1 MKKILGVL
9 SFCLG
14 LGFVIC
20 IIIGFTTNISFGA
33 TKGSVSL
40 YKFLTGLEYFLLY
53 LPVISMTG
61 FVISC
66 SVHFGHNPEGS
77 SSRFSKAMV
86 GRYKVVMICSIII
99 VGVLTLSAE
108 VFGVLVKQKKTSIVN
123 QPKLINEYIKV
134 GNNLY
139 DNGYYERAMRYAD
152 AALKLDPN
160 AREASDLMDRSDVE
174 MNRVTTSNLRFKL
187 YESVEEA
194 LRTDKVVIDAEQINE
209 VYQYYLIAKEA
220 FDKKEWFNAHYYA
233 GIGIGLATP
242 KDPNLEEL
250 KKISMTA
257 WNNLTEYHNLAKTED
272 QMIFDKKYEG
282 YLALVEKDDLKAYYI
297 FRELYQSS
305 REFQSDP
312 DVIFYL
318 QIAENRINE
327 RCFFIDE
334 TFELESF
341 ENVNDVYFSCGY
353 KDGSKD
359 IIYFKGMTTVKETG
373 NSIQYLR
380 DLTVTSIDPN
390 GDLYRK
396 MHVPYA
402 KVLPVSVKTLTPTT
416 KALMGI
422 DDKINYIPYLM
433 LKSVGRDKPNTEL
446 FPEYTYADGQIET
459 SPEYMLLSISYDDF
473 LMLENVSSDPT
484 VASLASLLKFVN
496 NANKYGYSEEIYG
509 QSLMNRIFYPLWLLV
524 LFVLL
529 ASFSWNNRI
538 GLNQYF
544 KLSWILV
551 IPAFLVFGA
560 VFYRVAMFGFRLLN
574 YAFLVSLGFLPGMT
588 AGFIIYTVLLIVVS
602 LYFLGRQS
610 KI

>member
-14 LGFVIC
+14 LGFIVC
-20 IIIGFTTNISFGA
+20 IIIGFMTDIPFSTS
-33 TKGSVSL
+33 KGYVTL

-53 LPVISMTG
+53 LPIIAMTG

-77 SSRFSKAMV
+77 SARFSKAMAD
-86 GRYKVVMICSIII
+86 RYKAVMISSIII
-99 VGVLTLSAE
+99 VGLLTVSTE
-108 VFGVLVKQKKTSIVN
+108 VFGVMVRHKKTSIIN

-139 DNGYYERAMRYAD
+139 NNGYYERAMRYAN

-160 AREASDLMDRSDVE
+160 AREAADLMDRSDVE
-174 MNRVTTSNLRFKL
+174 MNRVRTSDLRFKL

-194 LRTDKVVIDAEQINE
+194 FKADKVEIDAEQINA
-209 VYQYYLIAKEA
+209 VYKYFLIAKEA
-220 FDKKEWFNAHYYA
+220 FEKKEWFNAHYYA

-272 QMIFDKKYEG
+272 QLIFDKKYEG

-312 DVIFYL
+312 DVVFYL

-341 ENVNDVYFSCGY
+341 ENVNDVYFACAY

-359 IIYFKGMTTVKETG
+359 IVYFKGMTAVKETG

-380 DLTVTSIDPN
+380 DLTVTSIDPD

-402 KVLPVSVKTLTPTT
+402 KVLPVSVKTLTSTT
-416 KALMGI
+416 KSLMGI
-422 DDKINYIPYLM
+422 DDKINFIPYVM

-446 FPEYTYADGQIET
+446 FPEYIYADGTEENT
-459 SPEYMLLSISYDDF
+459 PEYMLLSISYEDF
-473 LMLENVSSDPT
+473 LMLENASSNPT
-484 VASLASLLKFVN
+484 AASLASLFKFVGS
-496 NANKYGYSEEIYG
+496 ADKYGYSTEIYG
-509 QSLMNRIFYPLWLLV
+509 QSLMNRIFYPLWMLV
-524 LFVLL
+524 LFILL
-529 ASFSWNNRI
+529 ASFAWNNRI

-560 VFYRVAMFGFRLLN
+560 VFYRAAMYGFRLLN
-574 YAFLVSLGFLPGMT
+574 YAFLGGLGLLSGMM
-588 AGFIIYTVLLIVVS
+588 AGLIVYVVLLILVS